1 MQSFDDCYTDVEDF
15 ITNIFTQLEREVEG
29 MKIKRLDSPRSF
41 GDGEIVNVAPG
52 YNQSVQDII
61 NLIKKYRGEK

>member
-29 MKIKRLDSPRSF
+29 MKKESGNETWVID
-41 GDGEIVNVAPG
+41 A
-52 YNQSVQDII
+52 YNQALKDIL
-61 NLIKKYRGEK
+61 NLIKKYRGKPND